1 MDGCL
6 GAILILA
13 IDWGITVFLLWI
25 LWGLVG
31 LVGLFCTLPAF
42 TIGIGSAVW
51 LVIKILKMIF

>member
-13 IDWGITVFLLWI
+13 IDWAITVFLLWI
-25 LWGLVG
+25 LWG

-51 LVIKILKMIF
+51 LVIKILKIIF